1 MNAYCLE
8 FEHVSGNSKKFHL
21 QDVSFSLEPGF
32 IYAIA
37 GENGAGKTTLM
48 KYILSEKC
56 LYTGA
61 IRFEGED
68 IAGRHRELMNAIGF
82 VSEDNIFLNE
92 RTAGQNAEIL
102 SVFYEQFDMEL
113 YRETMKQMDIA
124 PEHTYGKMSRGEKIK
139 MQLAF
144 AIAHKSR
151 LLLLDE
157 ATAGLDPVYRIEL
170 FNMIRHMLAEKNV
183 TVLMISHNM
192 NEIDKNADYVAIM
205 KDGMLGG
212 FQENV

>member
-48 KYILSEKC
+48 KYFLSEKC
-56 LYTGA
+56 LYTGE
-61 IRFEGED
+61 ICFEGED
-68 IAGRHRELMNAIGF
+68 IAGRHRELMNAVGF
-82 VSEDNIFLNE
+82 VSEDNIFFNE

-170 FNMIRHMLAEKNV
+170 FNMIRHMLAEENV

>member
-1 MNAYCLE
+1 MNA
-8 FEHVSGNSKKFHL
+8 V
-21 QDVSFSLEPGF
+21 
-32 IYAIA
+32 
-37 GENGAGKTTLM
+37 
-48 KYILSEKC
+48 
-56 LYTGA
+56 
-61 IRFEGED
+61 
-68 IAGRHRELMNAIGF
+68 GF
-82 VSEDNIFLNE
+82 VSEDNIFFNE

-170 FNMIRHMLAEKNV
+170 FNMIRHMLAEENV

>member
-1 MNAYCLE
+1 MGTACLE
-8 FEHVSGNSKKFHL
+8 FEHVSGKKGKFRL
-21 QDVSFSLEPGF
+21 KDISFSLEAGF

-48 KYILSEKC
+48 NYILNESP
-56 LYTGA
+56 LYDGV

-82 VSEDNIFLNE
+82 VSEDRIFFNE
-92 RTAGQNAEIL
+92 RSALQNAEL
-102 SVFYEQFDMEL
+102 LGRFYDDFDMEL
-113 YRETMKQMDIA
+113 YKEMLKQMEL
-124 PEHTYGKMSRGEKIK
+124 PGSRTYFKMSRGEKMK

-144 AIAHKSR
+144 AIAHKCR

-157 ATAGLDPVYRIEL
+157 ATAGLDPVYRIEF
-170 FNMIRHMLAEKNV
+170 FNMLRHRLAEENI
-183 TVLMISHNM
+183 TVLMISHNT

-205 KDGMLGG
+205 KEGSLGG
-212 FQENV
+212 FDENI